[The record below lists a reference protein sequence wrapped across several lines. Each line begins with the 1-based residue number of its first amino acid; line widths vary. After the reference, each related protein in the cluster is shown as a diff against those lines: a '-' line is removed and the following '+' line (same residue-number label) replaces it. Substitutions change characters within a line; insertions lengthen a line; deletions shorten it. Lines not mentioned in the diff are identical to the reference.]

1 MSPYLRS
8 VEGDPAEPRPGEG
21 IAITVDGE
29 PLKALPGQSVAAA
42 LMAGGRDSWRTTRDG
57 GRARGVFCG
66 IGACFD
72 CLVVVNGLPDV
83 RACQRVVRAGDEV
96 TTQRGAELPAGACG
110 EGPAAE
116 AGVRVVP
123 VVVVGAGPAG
133 MSAAVAAA
141 DAGKAVLLVDAAERV
156 GGQFNRQLPEE
167 FRAGRPEKLQHDWK
181 AFARL
186 RDRIATD
193 PKITHLTGTSV
204 WALERPSASGEVL
217 TRLWLQ
223 TGAAD
228 AAGRRVS
235 AVETPALVLATGA
248 YDRVLPFP
256 GWDLPGVYSAG
267 AAQAL
272 AKGQRISV
280 GQRVVVAGTG
290 PFLLPVAE
298 SLVGVGAEVVAL
310 LEANH
315 PMTVAKGMLSDPLAG
330 LGKLSEAANYAR
342 LLARHRIPLRHGRT
356 VVAAHGTDR
365 VEAVT
370 IARLDRDWKPIP
382 GTQERIEV
390 DAVCVGFGFTA
401 NLELAISA
409 RCTLTEGPD
418 GGPAVQVDEHQQ
430 TTIPGI
436 YAAGELTGIG
446 GAALAAA
453 EGWLAGTTAASSPSA
468 TSAVDV
474 EGRRSPAQTDE
485 ASAASSPSATSVG
498 RRRGGRALAGRGWL
512 ASVVAGR
519 RLEGAA
525 GSASSP
531 SATSATSADGGGGRR
546 RPAKGDRA
554 MGEAAGQPTAGAA
567 ASVSSPSATSA
578 DGEGR
583 WSLAQGDRA
592 ASGVAEHPTAGAP
605 ARASSPS
612 ATSGAGGASSPSA
625 TSLSAVRSTAVE
637 RAQRVV
643 AKGKRFADVL
653 AAAYPVREGWVGWSD
668 GGTVV
673 CRCEGVSKGEVE
685 ETVGARDVGGSR
697 SLKLACRA
705 GLGMCQGR
713 VCGRTVAAISG
724 VRSEYGR
731 PVAQPVR
738 LMDLAAAEILED
750 L

>member
-1 MSPYLRS
+1 MSPYLRP
-8 VEGDPAEPRPGEG
+8 VEGDPAEPRLGDG

-29 PLKALPGQSVAAA
+29 SVEALPGQSVAAA
-42 LMAGGRDSWRTTRDG
+42 LMASGRDSWRTTRG
-57 GRARGVFCG
+57 GARARGVFCG
-66 IGACFD
+66 IGSCFD

-83 RACQRVVRAGDEV
+83 RACQRVVRDGDEV
-96 TTQRGAELPAGACG
+96 TTQVGAELPRGELSGAELPGGVGARVAGAG
-110 EGPAAE
+110 G
-116 AGVRVVP
+116 GVRVVP

-193 PKITHLTGTSV
+193 PSITHLTGTSV
-204 WALERPSASGEVL
+204 WALERPASSDGATR

-223 TGAAD
+223 QGAAD
-228 AAGRRVS
+228 AAGRQVS
-235 AVETPALVLATGA
+235 AVETSALVLATGA

-280 GQRVVVAGTG
+280 GKRVVVAGTG

-310 LEANH
+310 LEASH
-315 PMTVAKGMLSDPLAG
+315 PATVAKGLLSDPLAG
-330 LGKLSEAANYAR
+330 AGKFSEAVSYAR
-342 LLARHRIPLRHGRT
+342 LLARRRIPLKHGRT

-382 GTQERIEV
+382 GTEERIEV
-390 DAVCVGFGFTA
+390 DAVCLGFGFTA
-401 NLELAISA
+401 NLELAVSA

-418 GGPAVQVDEHQQ
+418 GGPAVQVDDNQQ
-430 TTIPGI
+430 TTTPGI

-453 EGWLAGTTAASSPSA
+453 EGHLAGTAAASSPA
-468 TSAVDV
+468 PV
-474 EGRRSPAQTDE
+474 
-485 ASAASSPSATSVG
+485 SV
-498 RRRGGRALAGRGWL
+498 R
-512 ASVVAGR
+512 
-519 RLEGAA
+519 
-525 GSASSP
+525 
-531 SATSATSADGGGGRR
+531 
-546 RPAKGDRA
+546 
-554 MGEAAGQPTAGAA
+554 
-567 ASVSSPSATSA
+567 
-578 DGEGR
+578 
-583 WSLAQGDRA
+583 
-592 ASGVAEHPTAGAP
+592 
-605 ARASSPS
+605 
-612 ATSGAGGASSPSA
+612 
-625 TSLSAVRSTAVE
+625 
-637 RAQRVV
+637 RVV
-643 AKGKRFADVL
+643 AKGKRFAGVL
-653 AAAYPVREGWVGWSD
+653 AAAYPVKDGWVGWSD
-668 GGTVV
+668 GGTEV

-685 ETVGARDVGGSR
+685 EAVGARDVGGSR
-697 SLKLACRA
+697 SLKLSCRA

>member
-1 MSPYLRS
+1 MSPYLRP

-29 PLKALPGQSVAAA
+29 PVEAVPGQSVAAA
-42 LMAGGRDSWRTTRDG
+42 LMATGRDSWRTTRDG

-83 RACQRVVRAGDEV
+83 RACQRVVRDGDEV
-96 TTQRGAELPAGACG
+96 TTQRGAELPASGGARVG
-110 EGPAAE
+110 AAT
-116 AGVRVVP
+116 GVRQVP

-167 FRAGRPEKLQHDWK
+167 FRAERPEKLQHDWK

-193 PKITHLTGTSV
+193 PRITHLTGTSV
-204 WALERPSASGEVL
+204 WALERPSSSGGVVS
-217 TRLWLQ
+217 RLWLQ

-228 AAGRRVS
+228 AAGRQVS

-315 PMTVAKGMLSDPLAG
+315 LATVAKGMLSDPLAG
-330 LGKLSEAANYAR
+330 SGKLSEAVSYAR

-356 VVAAHGTDR
+356 VVAAHGTER

-370 IARLDRDWKPIP
+370 IARLDRGWKPIP
-382 GTQERIEV
+382 GTEERVEV
-390 DAVCVGFGFTA
+390 DAVCLGFGFTA
-401 NLELAISA
+401 NLELAVSA
-409 RCTLTEGPD
+409 RCSLTEGPD

-430 TTIPGI
+430 TTTPGI

-453 EGWLAGTTAASSPSA
+453 EGWLAGTAAASSPAS
-468 TSAVDV
+468 TSV
-474 EGRRSPAQTDE
+474 RRS
-485 ASAASSPSATSVG
+485 
-498 RRRGGRALAGRGWL
+498 
-512 ASVVAGR
+512 
-519 RLEGAA
+519 
-525 GSASSP
+525 
-531 SATSATSADGGGGRR
+531 
-546 RPAKGDRA
+546 
-554 MGEAAGQPTAGAA
+554 
-567 ASVSSPSATSA
+567 
-578 DGEGR
+578 
-583 WSLAQGDRA
+583 
-592 ASGVAEHPTAGAP
+592 
-605 ARASSPS
+605 
-612 ATSGAGGASSPSA
+612 
-625 TSLSAVRSTAVE
+625 
-637 RAQRVV
+637 V
-643 AKGKRFADVL
+643 AKGKRFAEVL
-653 AAAYPVREGWVGWSD
+653 AAAYPVRDGWVGWSGPD
-668 GGTVV
+668 TVV
-673 CRCEGVSKGEVE
+673 CRCEGISKGEVE
-685 ETVGARDVGGSR
+685 EAVEARDVGGSR
-697 SLKLACRA
+697 SLKLSCRA

-713 VCGRTVAAISG
+713 VCGRSVAAISG